1 VHGHPSHEAD
11 LLRAGLKTA
20 ECAIILAD
28 ESLSPWDADA
38 KTILRTLA
46 VKSVNPACYVCVEVL
61 KSENR
66 RHFEHTHADELIV
79 SGEITGALL
88 ASAAVTHGISHVVNH
103 LLTHP
108 EGNEFYAVR
117 PPPTCVGRSIADV
130 LTSLKRDHNS
140 ILVGISD
147 GTGSYSVNPPNERVV
162 NGADMLLVIA
172 EDDRS
177 ITSTQS

>member
-1 VHGHPSHEAD
+1 V
-11 LLRAGLKTA
+11 RAGIRNA
-20 ECAIILAD
+20 DSAIILAD
-28 ESLSPWDADA
+28 EGLSPWDADA

-46 VKSVNPACYVCVEVL
+46 VKSTNPNCYVCVEVL

-66 RHFEHTHADELIV
+66 QHFAHTDADELIV

-88 ASAAVTHGISHVVNH
+88 ASAAVTHGISYVVND

-117 PPPTCVGRSIADV
+117 PPASCLGRNVGDT
-130 LTSLKRDHNS
+130 LPMLKRDHNS

-147 GTGSYSVNPPNERVV
+147 GNGGYVVNPPSERVIEPM
-162 NGADMLLVIA
+162 DMLLVIA
-172 EDDRS
+172 EDDESLVAAPQLVPIKAAARE
-177 ITSTQS
+177 